1 MRVGALGVPA
11 FIRNHIIPPSKN
23 KGFSLAVADEHRSH
37 PRTGGSRGCGGRGN
51 ETDFPGGSPGPSGE
65 GAESGEPGAGGTE
78 SGRGGGGGRPGAAR
92 HLPGSRGRWDG
103 GQVVVT
109 GGGVRAARPG
119 KAAAGSPRVSAVG
132 AARRAGGAAAEAASE
147 GTPLRV
153 GKGRRNCPKSPGV
166 FASPGGADRA
176 GGCFRVTLGRPRSEE
191 RCSRA
196 RFGVEKMP
204 CPERSPTARPRAPLG
219 AQQLPPAGTLWGE
232 GHGLHPAL
240 RHLPTRTIVII
251 ITTNP
256 NHQLKTTTAS
266 SAAPWGALWSLSRY
280 GGAARSSAVPD
291 PRVGGSR
298 EGCGGL
304 RTAAGGGRGDAEDFV
319 KTKS

>member
-11 FIRNHIIPPSKN
+11 FIRNHFIPPSKN

-176 GGCFRVTLGRPRSEE
+176 GGYFRVTLGRPRSEE
-191 RCSRA
+191 RRSRA
-196 RFGVEKMP
+196 WFGVEK
-204 CPERSPTARPRAPLG
+204 CPVPRAAPQPGPELPSERSSSPRPAPCG
-219 AQQLPPAGTLWGE
+219 ERGTGCTPLCD
-232 GHGLHPAL
+232 
-240 RHLPTRTIVII
+240 T
-251 ITTNP
+251 
-256 NHQLKTTTAS
+256 
-266 SAAPWGALWSLSRY
+266 SLQ
-280 GGAARSSAVPD
+280 
-291 PRVGGSR
+291 
-298 EGCGGL
+298 E
-304 RTAAGGGRGDAEDFV
+304 
-319 KTKS
+319 